1 MAEKRVAIDSCET
14 GSALFGAYDCNLNL
28 LEKLFACEFVNRDS
42 ETGGGSTLAIIGS
55 DTDVLNKAAK
65 TVSILLKT
73 AKLQGTV
80 PLQTVQ
86 YVSEMVLE
94 GREEQLSGYDDDCV
108 CVTVKGKPIKPKT
121 AGQKTYT
128 NLIKKNTIVLG
139 VGPAGTGK
147 TFLAVAM
154 AVTAL
159 RAKEVSR
166 IILTRPAVEA
176 GERLGYLPGDL
187 QSKIDPYLRPLY
199 DALFEMLGAENYQ
212 KQLERGVIEIAPLA
226 YMRGRTLDDAFII
239 LDEAQNTTK
248 EQMKMLLTRLGNNS
262 KIVITGDITQID
274 LPGGTTSG
282 LVQATKILDGI
293 DDIAIHRF
301 SEKDV
306 VRHRLVRA
314 IIAAYDKEEKKAEAI
329 EKRKSGRQGQGEK

>member
-1 MAEKRVAIDSCET
+1 MAEKRVPIDSVET
-14 GSALFGAYDCNLNL
+14 GAALFGAYDCNLKL
-28 LEKLFACEFVNRDS
+28 LEKLFSCEFVNRDS
-42 ETGGGSTLAIIGS
+42 ETGAGSTLAIIGR
-55 DTDVLNKAAK
+55 DTDILEKATK
-65 TVSILLKT
+65 TVSVLLKT
-73 AKLQGTV
+73 ARLQGTV
-80 PLQTVQ
+80 PLQTVE
-86 YVSEMVLE
+86 YVSSMMLD
-94 GREEQLSGYDDDCV
+94 GKDEELDGYDDDCV

-121 AGQKTYT
+121 AGQREYT
-128 NLIKKNTIVLG
+128 KLIKKNTIVLG
-139 VGPAGTGK
+139 IGPAGTGK

-159 RAKEVSR
+159 RAKEISR

-274 LPGGTTSG
+274 LPYGTGSG

-301 SEKDV
+301 TERDV

-314 IIAAYDKEEKKAEAI
+314 IITAYEKYEEKKVEI
-329 EKRKSGRQGQGEK
+329 VEKRNTGRRGQ

>member
-1 MAEKRVAIDSCET
+1 MAEKRVAIDSVDT
-14 GSALFGAYDCNLNL
+14 SLALFGAYDCNLKL
-28 LEKLFACEFVNRDS
+28 LEKLFSCEFVNRDS
-42 ETGGGSTLAIIGS
+42 EVGGGSALAIIGR
-55 DTDVLNKAAK
+55 DAETVDKAARA
-65 TVSILLKT
+65 VSLLIKT

-80 PLQTVQ
+80 PMQTVE
-86 YVSEMVLE
+86 YVSSMILE
-94 GREEQLSGYDDDCV
+94 GREEELDGYDDDCV

-121 AGQKTYT
+121 AGQREYT
-128 NLIKKNTIVLG
+128 RLIKKNTIVLG

-159 RAKEVSR
+159 RAKEISR

-176 GERLGYLPGDL
+176 GEKLGYLPGDL
-187 QSKIDPYLRPLY
+187 QNKIDPYLRPLY

-212 KQLERGVIEIAPLA
+212 KHIERGSIEIAPLA

-274 LPGGTTSG
+274 LPGGTSSG
-282 LVQATKILDGI
+282 LVEATKILEGI
-293 DDIAIHRF
+293 EDIAIHRF
-301 SEKDV
+301 TERDV
-306 VRHRLVRA
+306 VRHRLVKA
-314 IIAAYDKEEKKAEAI
+314 IIAAYERYETKKAEAI
-329 EKRKSGRQGQGEK
+329 EKKRTAKAAVK

>member
-1 MAEKRVAIDSCET
+1 MAEKRVLIDSVDT
-14 GSALFGAYDCNLNL
+14 GAALFGAYDGNLKL
-28 LEKLFACEFVNRDS
+28 LEKLFNCEFVNRDS
-42 ETGGGSTLAIIGS
+42 EIGGGSTLVIIGA
-55 DTDVLNKAAK
+55 DEETVNKAAK
-65 TVSILLKT
+65 AVSLLIKT

-80 PLQTVQ
+80 PMQTVE
-86 YVSEMVLE
+86 YVSEMMLE
-94 GREEQLSGYDDDCV
+94 EREAELDGYDDDCV

-121 AGQKTYT
+121 AGQRAYT
-128 NLIKKNTIVLG
+128 ELIKRNTIVLG
-139 VGPAGTGK
+139 IGPAGTGK

-159 RAKEVSR
+159 RAKEISR

-176 GERLGYLPGDL
+176 GEKLGYLPGDL
-187 QSKIDPYLRPLY
+187 QNKIDPYLRPLY
-199 DALFEMLGAENYQ
+199 DALFEMLGADNYQ
-212 KQLERGVIEIAPLA
+212 KHIERGSIEIAPLA

-274 LPGGTTSG
+274 LPGGVGSG
-282 LVQATKILDGI
+282 LTEAAKILDGI
-293 DDIAIHRF
+293 DGIAIHRF
-301 SEKDV
+301 SDKDV

-314 IIAAYDKEEKKAEAI
+314 IIAAYEKYENKKAEDAQKRKAMG
-329 EKRKSGRQGQGEK
+329 EKR

>member
-1 MAEKRVAIDSCET
+1 MAEKRLQIDSVET
-14 GSALFGAYDCNLNL
+14 GAALFGAYDCNLKL
-28 LEKLFACEFVNRDS
+28 LEKLFSCEFVNRDS
-42 ETGGGSTLAIIGS
+42 ETGAGSTLAIIGR
-55 DTDVLNKAAK
+55 DADIVDKAAK

-73 AKLQGTV
+73 ARLQGTV
-80 PLQTVQ
+80 PMQTVE
-86 YVSEMVLE
+86 YVSGMILE
-94 GREEQLSGYDDDCV
+94 GNDEELDGYDDDCV

-121 AGQKTYT
+121 AGQKEYT
-128 NLIKKNTIVLG
+128 RKIKKNTIVLG
-139 VGPAGTGK
+139 IGPAGTGK

-159 RAKEVSR
+159 RSKEISR

-199 DALFEMLGAENYQ
+199 DALFEMVGAENYQ
-212 KQLERGVIEIAPLA
+212 KQLVRGVNEIAPLA

-274 LPGGTTSG
+274 LPHGTGSG
-282 LVQATKILDGI
+282 LIQATKILEGI
-293 DDIAIHRF
+293 EDIAIHRF
-301 SEKDV
+301 TERDV

-314 IIAAYDKEEKKAEAI
+314 IISAYEKYEESHSDDKERKPQG
-329 EKRKSGRQGQGEK
+329 KRKKDE